1 MISLSEDRDTNEEET
16 AEKGSFDSRLAL
28 ATLQSAML
36 INGGAAVAVLAFM
49 GSIWEPGIVSNDLP
63 NLLDNGLFM
72 QALVTTELAH
82 VTMAF
87 SIGLLAAALGV
98 MVLFLIQYLYSTSN
112 NRMKL
117 SRTFLGPWFFGCM
130 ILSFLAFFYG
140 VHYFGQAFIKSSE
153 YQLSILRN

>member
-1 MISLSEDRDTNEEET
+1 MSEDRDTNEEET

-63 NLLDNGLFM
+63 NL
-72 QALVTTELAH
+72 LAH